1 MANNNDNCF
10 SNLSYKLTK
19 LINKKEK
26 KDNGIYFTP
35 PNTVI
40 KSLDIILHILKC
52 EIFNNILEPSCGSC
66 EFIDKLTTYYPNAS
80 ITGVEYN
87 KIIYDN
93 IKNNYDNVDN
103 VNIFNDNFLKTQFNE
118 KFDLIIGNPPYYVL
132 KKSEVDQYY
141 YNYFDGR
148 PNIFILF
155 IIKSLSLLNDNGVL
169 CFILPKS
176 FLNCLYY
183 NKTREYIYNN
193 FQILSIEECN
203 DVYIET
209 EQQTIIF
216 IIKKGIVND
225 NANDKYI
232 LKHLSDKYTIF
243 ATTKVIDRLNELY
256 INATTLNAL
265 KFKVYVGNIVWNEH
279 KSLLTDDEQ
288 KTRLI
293 YSTDIKNNTLSI
305 KNYTNTAKKNYI
317 NREGY
322 KEPLLVINR
331 GYGVGNYNFEYSLIN
346 CGHSDSLFNIKEYL
360 IENHLICIK
369 YEEDEQEYF
378 GNSDSSYISD
388 SVDDYLIDKYNQIY
402 RSLSD
407 ERTTEFI
414 KLYFGNN
421 AINTTEL
428 SNILPIYL

>member
-10 SNLSYKLTK
+10 SNLSYRLTK

-35 PNTVI
+35 PNTVV
-40 KSLDIILHILKC
+40 KCLDILLHILNYDV
-52 EIFNNILEPSCGSC
+52 FNNILEPSCGSC
-66 EFIDKLTTYYPNAS
+66 EFIDKLITYYPNAS

-93 IKNNYDNVDN
+93 IKNNYDNVNN
-103 VNIFNDNFLKTQFNE
+103 VNNINIFNDNFLKTHFNE

-148 PNIFILF
+148 PNIFLLF

-209 EQQTIIF
+209 DQQTIIF
-216 IIKKGIVND
+216 IIKKSISND

-232 LKHLSDKYTIF
+232 LKHMSDKYTIF
-243 ATTKVIDRLNELY
+243 STREAIKRLNELY

-265 KFKVYVGNIVWNEH
+265 KFKVYVGNIVWNEN
-279 KSLLTDDEQ
+279 KSLLTDNEQ

-305 KNYTNTAKKNYI
+305 KKYTNTAKKNYI

-346 CGHSDSLFNIKEYL
+346 CEHSDGFFHIKEYL

-369 YEEDEQEYF
+369 YEGDEQEYS
-378 GNSDSSYISD
+378 GDSS
-388 SVDDYLIDKYNQIY
+388 DDYLINKYIQIY
-402 RSLSD
+402 RSFSD
-407 ERTTEFI
+407 ERTVEFI

>member
-1 MANNNDNCF
+1 MTNNNNCF

-35 PNTVI
+35 PNTVV
-40 KSLDIILHILKC
+40 KSLDTLLHILNYDV
-52 EIFNNILEPSCGSC
+52 FNNILEPSCGSC
-66 EFIDKLTTYYPNAS
+66 EFIDKLRIYYPNAS

-93 IKNNYDNVDN
+93 IKNNYDNVSDI
-103 VNIFNDNFLKTQFNE
+103 NIINENFLKTLFN
-118 KFDLIIGNPPYYVL
+118 KRFDLIIGNPPYYVV
-132 KKSEVDQYY
+132 KKSDVEPYY

-148 PNIFILF
+148 PNIFLLF

-183 NKTREYIYNN
+183 NKTRKYIYDNYS
-193 FQILSIEECN
+193 ILNIIEC
-203 DVYIET
+203 DDDYIET
-209 EQQTIIF
+209 DQQTIIF
-216 IIKKGIVND
+216 IIKKGND
-225 NANDKYI
+225 NNNVNDKYI

-243 ATTKVIDRLNELY
+243 ATTKVINRLNELY
-256 INATTLNAL
+256 INATTLNTL
-265 KFKVYVGNIVWNEH
+265 KFKVFVGNIVWNEN
-279 KSLLTDDEQ
+279 KSLLTHDKQ

-293 YSTDIKNNTLSI
+293 YSTDIKYNTLSN
-305 KNYTNTAKKNYI
+305 KSYTNIAKKNYI
-317 NREGY
+317 NKKGCN
-322 KEPLLVINR
+322 EPLLVINR
-331 GYGVGNYNFEYSLIN
+331 GYGTGNYNFEYALIN
-346 CGHSDSLFNIKEYL
+346 CGHRDGLLNIGEYL

-369 YEEDEQEYF
+369 YEQYEQENA
-378 GNSDSSYISD
+378 GDTEA
-388 SVDDYLIDKYNQIY
+388 YLIDKYIQIY
-402 RSLSD
+402 KSLSD
-407 ERTTEFI
+407 EKTKEFI
-414 KLYFGNN
+414 TLYFGNN

>member
-1 MANNNDNCF
+1 MTDNCY

-26 KDNGIYFTP
+26 QNNGIYFTP
-35 PNTVI
+35 PNTII
-40 KSLDIILHILKC
+40 KALNILINYNKT
-52 EIFNNILEPSCGSC
+52 FNNILEPSCGSC
-66 EFIDKLTTYYPNAS
+66 EFIDKLLNFYPNATVS
-80 ITGVEYN
+80 GVEYN

-93 IKNNYDNVDN
+93 IKNNYDNN
-103 VNIFNDNFLKTQFNE
+103 SNIKIINDDFLKNNLNE

-132 KKSEVDQYY
+132 KKAEVEKEY

-148 PNIFILF
+148 PNIFLLF
-155 IIKSLSLLNDNGVL
+155 IIKSLSLLSEEGIL

-183 NKTREYIYNN
+183 NKTRKYIYDNYS
-193 FQILSIEECN
+193 ILNIIECDDN
-203 DVYIET
+203 YIET

-216 IIKKGIVND
+216 IIKKGND
-225 NANDKYI
+225 TGNSNLNDKYI
-232 LKHLSDKYTIF
+232 LKHLSDKYIIF
-243 ATTKVIDRLNELY
+243 ATCDVINRLNELY
-256 INATTLNAL
+256 ISSATLKALN
-265 KFKVYVGNIVWNEH
+265 FKVIVGNIVWNEN
-279 KSLLTDDEQ
+279 KSLLTHDPQ

-293 YSTDIKNNTLSI
+293 YSTDIKYNTISN
-305 KNYTNTAKKNYI
+305 KSYTNIAKKNYI
-317 NREGY
+317 NKKGY

-331 GYGVGNYNFEYSLIN
+331 GYGTGNYNFEYALIN
-346 CGHSDSLFNIKEYL
+346 CGHRDGLLNIGEYL

-369 YEEDEQEYF
+369 YEYDEEENA
-378 GNSDSSYISD
+378 GNSGEA
-388 SVDDYLIDKYNQIY
+388 YLIDKYIQIY
-402 RSLSD
+402 KSLSD
-407 ERTTEFI
+407 ERTAEFI

>member
-1 MANNNDNCF
+1 M
-10 SNLSYKLTK
+10 
-19 LINKKEK
+19 
-26 KDNGIYFTP
+26 
-35 PNTVI
+35 
-40 KSLDIILHILKC
+40 
-52 EIFNNILEPSCGSC
+52 EPSCGSG
-66 EFIDKLTTYYPNAS
+66 EFITSLKSSFSSQEVS
-80 ITGVEYN
+80 ITGIEYN
-87 KIIYDN
+87 ETIYN
-93 IKNNYDNVDN
+93 SILSLNVDN
-103 VNIFNDNFLKTQFNE
+103 VRIIKQDYLKFIPSN
-118 KFDLIIGNPPYYVL
+118 KYDLIIGNPPFYVMKKDDVDEIYYP
-132 KKSEVDQYY
+132 
-141 YNYFDGR
+141 YFDGR
-148 PNIFILF
+148 PNIFLLF

-216 IIKKGIVND
+216 IIKKGIAND
-225 NANDKYI
+225 NANDIYI

-243 ATTKVIDRLNELY
+243 ATTKVINRLNELY
-256 INATTLNAL
+256 INATTLNTL
-265 KFKVYVGNIVWNEH
+265 KFKVFVGNIVWNEN
-279 KSLLTDDEQ
+279 KSLLTNDEQ

-346 CGHSDSLFNIKEYL
+346 CGHNDSLFHIKEYL

-378 GNSDSSYISD
+378 GNSDNSD
-388 SVDDYLIDKYNQIY
+388 SVDDYLINKYNQIY

-407 ERTTEFI
+407 DRTTEFI